1 MAHNYLT
8 MAISE
13 GDIAVDA
20 TAGNGR
26 DTLFLATKVGPA
38 GQVFAFDIQEEALIT
53 TRELL
58 SKKGLLKRVTLVS
71 DNHENLRDYVKR
83 PVSAFIYNLGYLPG
97 GDHELT
103 TEPAS
108 VLNSLREALLLVK
121 PGGIISMV
129 FYPGH
134 DQGKLEKN
142 AILPFC
148 RKLPSS
154 YFAVLYSRIINQEH
168 DPPELMVIQKNHFP
182 AEGKFEK
189 DICYFLSNKT

>member
-1 MAHNYLT
+1 MAHNYIT

-20 TAGNGR
+20 TAGNGL
-26 DTLFLATKVGPA
+26 DTLFLANKVGPA
-38 GQVFAFDIQEEALIT
+38 GHVFAFDIQEEALLK
-53 TRELL
+53 TRGLL
-58 SKKGLLKRVTLVS
+58 TKKGLLERVTLVGDS
-71 DNHENLRDYVKR
+71 HENFRHYLKQ

-97 GDHELT
+97 GDHEVT

-108 VLNSLREALLLVK
+108 VFNSLREALLLVK

-134 DQGKLEKN
+134 VQGKLEKN

-148 RKLPSS
+148 RNLPSS
-154 YFAVLYSRIINQEH
+154 HFAVLYSRIINKEH
-168 DPPELMVIQKNHFP
+168 EPPELVVIQKNHFP
-182 AEGKFEK
+182 EEGLFEK
-189 DICYFLSNKT
+189 DICSFLSNKA